1 MTSFRLIALGLFA
14 LLILGA
20 CATTPI
26 DPCMLDNARTA
37 IRQATDAGAEEY
49 SPLELRFAR
58 ERLARAEAHVEERE
72 HDDAR
77 RMADQA
83 EIEAQ
88 LALTRTRAALA
99 RAELARKQRELEQI
113 EADISEVFG
122 EEAINR

>member
-1 MTSFRLIALGLFA
+1 MTPLRPIALALATLFMLA
-14 LLILGA
+14 A

-26 DPCMLDNARTA
+26 DPGILDNARTA
-37 IRQATDAGAEEY
+37 IQQATDAGAGEY

-58 ERLARAEAHVEERE
+58 ERLARAEAHVEARE
-72 HDDAR
+72 HDNAR

-83 EIEAQ
+83 EVEAQ
-88 LALTRTRAALA
+88 LALARTRAALA

-122 EEAINR
+122 EEAIAR